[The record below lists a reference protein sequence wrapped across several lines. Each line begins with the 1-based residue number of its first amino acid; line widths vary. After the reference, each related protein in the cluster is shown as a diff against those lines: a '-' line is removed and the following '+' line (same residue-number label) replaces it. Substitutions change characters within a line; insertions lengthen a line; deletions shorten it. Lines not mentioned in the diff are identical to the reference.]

1 MELELRPRK
10 RQIGSFSGFSQ
21 TEIEKMENLINESSE
36 QVCDPEFCKKVAK
49 TFMRSQGRAGKP
61 IVKWTEVQTWFQNKL
76 QCCSSKDNSAEA
88 NQKLPDVTERCA
100 LDKAN
105 ESSHT
110 AGQKVP
116 SQSELEFEARSSRDG
131 ACFAKN
137 NYLNYKFLV
146 RLMKSKTS
154 VRVGDMINTVFSSG
168 FYRYDVDSF
177 ISHRFLNSGEPEA
190 LVRFVSLGSEED
202 EWVNIRKAV
211 RERSV
216 TLENSECNKL
226 KVGDLVLCFQEGK
239 NQSKYLE
246 AHVIEIQKRLH
257 DIRGC
262 RCLFVIRYGRDDTE
276 ETVRLRRLCV
286 RPSILGRP

>member
-110 AGQKVP
+110 AEGQKVP

-131 ACFAKN
+131 AW
-137 NYLNYKFLV
+137 
-146 RLMKSKTS
+146 
-154 VRVGDMINTVFSSG
+154 
-168 FYRYDVDSF
+168 YDVDSF